1 MSKASIELR
10 EETPGQPVAHIR
22 VNDQSV
28 IGREATLQV
37 ELVAKV
43 KDDRPVNARRSV
55 HEQPLRLDR
64 RELAVPLPPESLRGV
79 YSYHGK
85 QLDVQV
91 ALRLTID
98 DGVLFDSQVDSAID
112 LPLGDR
118 PRIGSHDGKEIEP
131 ADAFSFLANLAAI
144 PAHNRMITLALTVV
158 GGLVVIA
165 NALLGLHDEMVTE
178 AQTIFYDHTGSDG
191 GESPLMKALTGSGV
205 LGFSIWMAIRYQL
218 RKYMRFALK
227 AHPPIRRGLRLAA
240 KDLIEGEARVDLE
253 DVTVRVIACNRECG
267 QYTRGSGTKKRTVS
281 FRTPTRAV
289 KLYEHYIALVPAGV
303 PLGMYLA
310 GEVDFEPMF
319 ADLYPP
325 LEVGGSHGV
334 EVVWEAQLIHP
345 KFVDHEQ
352 EGSSAD
358 LRYED
363 FLDP

>member
-10 EETPGQPVAHIR
+10 EEAAGQPVAHILVHDR
-22 VNDQSV
+22 GA
-28 IGREATLQV
+28 IGRDAKLLV

-43 KDDRPVNARRSV
+43 KDSSPVNARRRL
-55 HEQPLRLDR
+55 HEIPLKLDR
-64 RELAVPLPPESLRGV
+64 GELAVPLPPESLHQA
-79 YSYHGK
+79 YSYRGK

-131 ADAFSFLANLAAI
+131 ADAFNFFANLAAI
-144 PAHNRMITLALTVV
+144 PARNRMITIALSVV

-205 LGFSIWMAIRYQL
+205 LGFSIWMAIKYQL

-227 AHPPIRRGLRLAA
+227 THPPIRRGLRLAA

-281 FRTPTRAV
+281 FKTPTRAV

-325 LEVGGSHGV
+325 LEVGSNHGV
-334 EVVWEAQLIHP
+334 QVVWEAQLIHP
-345 KFVDHEQ
+345 KFVDHDE
-352 EGSSAD
+352 EGSSAE